1 MILLGLG
8 FALMVG
14 AALERENC
22 ISADAKANLLWLI
35 GAYLLHTMGEL
46 CLSPIGLS
54 MVSKLSPVRLVS
66 FMMGVWFLSSFLAN
80 IAGGVIASFF
90 SQLGALSIF
99 ASIAVVSVLL
109 GIILLSMSS
118 WLSIK
123 MRGVK

>member
-1 MILLGLG
+1 
-8 FALMVG
+8 
-14 AALERENC
+14 
-22 ISADAKANLLWLI
+22 
-35 GAYLLHTMGEL
+35 
-46 CLSPIGLS
+46 

-123 MRGVK
+123 MRGIK